1 MTCIV
6 EGFASKKALKECL
19 RAFGPGPVDTRLDFY
34 ISNPSPFPAG
44 AYEYAGMAS
53 KLPVGKKVIVT
64 NHPKRS
70 WFATIERT
78 VQGWRVT

>member
-6 EGFASKKALKECL
+6 ERFKTKKALAEQCKC
-19 RAFGPGPVDTRLDFY
+19 FGAGMDARLDFY

-44 AYEYAGMAS
+44 TYEYAGMAS
-53 KLPVGKKVIVT
+53 KMPEGKAVIVT

-70 WFATIERT
+70 WFARITKKDGRLK
-78 VQGWRVT
+78 VT

>member
-6 EGFASKKALKECL
+6 EGFKTKKALAERVKC
-19 RAFGPGPVDTRLDFY
+19 FTPTVDPNLDFY

-44 AYEYAGMAS
+44 TYEYAGMAGS
-53 KLPVGKKVIVT
+53 MPVGKIVIVT

-70 WFATIERT
+70 WFAQIHRT
-78 VQGWRVT
+78 DAGWKVT